1 MRGGPGEEG
10 EVAGKAGSEG
20 GVSPTS
26 GSGQAEGGVE
36 RMAGW

>member
-10 EVAGKAGSEG
+10 EVAGQAGREG